1 MEFIKNH
8 ILLIATILA
17 FIIFAIIGYV
27 VDKTKNQ
34 SKKEKEILNEEVQG
48 DIVQNIEIPTKKTSV
63 ESNIKKEN
71 SEEKNINLNNL

>member
-34 SKKEKEILNEEVQG
+34 SKKEKEILNEEIKENFVPN
-48 DIVQNIEIPTKKTSV
+48 VEIPTKTSK
-63 ESNIKKEN
+63 EQLNNKEN
-71 SEEKNINLNNL
+71 SKDKNINLNDL

>member
-17 FIIFAIIGYV
+17 FIIFSIIGYV

-48 DIVQNIEIPTKKTSV
+48 DFVQNIETSTKKTSE

>member
-34 SKKEKEILNEEVQG
+34 IKKEKEILNEEVQG
-48 DIVQNIEIPTKKTSV
+48 DFVQNIEIPTKKTSV

>member
-27 VDKTKNQ
+27 VDKTKHQ

-48 DIVQNIEIPTKKTSV
+48 DFVQNIEIPTKKTSE

>member
-48 DIVQNIEIPTKKTSV
+48 DFVQNIETPTKKTSE